1 MRKTTCFKGYVPE
14 DVEAEIVAFK
24 ALQEMQERQYPKPLT
39 VEQLKEMIGEPVWV
53 QPPDMP
59 EFGRWGLVEDADV
72 CCGDQ
77 ILWLRSDFTC
87 HGLGKTWLAYKHKPK
102 EAENV

>member
-1 MRKTTCFKGYVPE
+1 M
-14 DVEAEIVAFK
+14 

-39 VEQLKEMIGEPVWV
+39 VEQLKNMIGEPVWV

-59 EFGRWGLVEDADV
+59 EYGMWGIVENADV
-72 CCGDQ
+72 RNSDQ
-77 ILWLRSDFTC
+77 ILWLRGDFTRD
-87 HGLGKTWLAYKHKPK
+87 GLGKTWLVYKNIPK